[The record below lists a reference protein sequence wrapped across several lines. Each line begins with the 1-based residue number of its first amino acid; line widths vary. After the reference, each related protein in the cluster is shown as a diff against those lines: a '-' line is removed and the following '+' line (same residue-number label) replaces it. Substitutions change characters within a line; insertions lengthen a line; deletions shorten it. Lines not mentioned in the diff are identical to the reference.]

1 MVAPENR
8 ITSTYRLQLRGDGF
22 GFVEVIELLDY
33 FDDLGVSHLYLS
45 PILTAT
51 TGSTH
56 GYDVTD
62 PTTVSEALGGRRG
75 FVALA
80 KALRERGMGIVVDIV
95 PNHLGISVP
104 RENCWWWD
112 VLTYGRDSDYARFF
126 DIDWRSDNG
135 VDGKLA
141 LPILGSHADTDTLT
155 IDRTEGRAL
164 LAYHEHRF
172 PLAPGTDRDDPVA
185 VHNAQSYRLVPWD
198 AGIVGYRRFFGIN
211 ELAALRQEDP
221 VVFEATHRELA
232 TWVDEGLIDGVRV
245 DHPDGLADPARYLE
259 RLRAVIGPDRLLVI
273 EKILG
278 PHEPLDPTLPVDG
291 TTGYDALSDL
301 GAVFLDRR
309 GAAGLTALS
318 VSATGDRGD
327 APQLEKQEKEL
338 KRLVASHDLA
348 NETRRL
354 ARAVE
359 RESAVPTDH
368 GELTTALVDLIAELP
383 VYRTDYAPLAGLLD
397 RALGRSTAEYPDRRR
412 EWEAITEALSRHGEA
427 ATRLQQVCGAVTAK
441 AVEDCLFYRTARLVS
456 LQEVGGNPGRFG
468 ITAPQFHLAQ
478 THRVRTWPR
487 SMTTLSTHDT
497 KRGEDVRA
505 RIGVLSQVP
514 ELWARCVE
522 QWERRAPSPDRAT
535 GLFLWQNL
543 FGVWP
548 ADSSTAATTPGLRIR
563 LHAYAEKA
571 VREAGTHT
579 TWTRVDT
586 QFEDRLHAWLDSVI
600 DGPVGESLG
609 ALAAELAPHGRSDSL
624 GQKLLQ
630 LCGPGIPDTYQ
641 GTERWE
647 GSLVDPDNRR
657 FVDYSRL
664 CADSDETGRTK
675 QHLVRQALRLRRA
688 HPECFVGGDY
698 TPIFARGASAE
709 HVLGFGRGPADG
721 PVRVI
726 ALATRLSVT
735 LDDSGWGETAI
746 DLPAGRWTDVLT
758 QRPHTGTVSVS
769 ELLDRHPV
777 SLLHRNE
784 HTN

>member
-1 MVAPENR
+1 MAPENR

-22 GFVEVIELLDY
+22 GFAEVIELLDY

-62 PTTVSEALGGRRG
+62 PTTVSAALGGRSG

-80 KALRERGMGIVVDIV
+80 TALRERGMGIVVDIV
-95 PNHLGISVP
+95 PNHLGVAVP
-104 RENCWWWD
+104 HENRWWWD
-112 VLTYGRDSDYARFF
+112 VLTHGRDSDHARFF
-126 DIDWRSDNG
+126 DIDWRTDNG

-141 LPILGSHADTDTLT
+141 LPILGSDVDVDALT
-155 IDRTEGRAL
+155 IDRTGGRPR
-164 LAYHEHRF
+164 LAYHQHRF
-172 PLAPGTDRDDPVA
+172 PIAPGTDGNDPVA
-185 VHNAQSYRLVPWD
+185 VHDAQSYHLVPWD

-221 VVFEATHRELA
+221 VVLEATHHELA

-245 DHPDGLADPARYLE
+245 DHPDGLAAPHRYLE
-259 RLRAVIGPDRLLVI
+259 RLRDIIGPDRLLVI

-278 PHEPLDPTLPVDG
+278 PDEPLDRTLPVDG

-301 GAVFLDRR
+301 GAVFLDMR

-318 VSATGDRGD
+318 ASTTGDRGD
-327 APQLEKQEKEL
+327 AAQLEKQAREL
-338 KRLVASHDLA
+338 KRDVASYELA
-348 NETRRL
+348 SEVRRL

-359 RESAVPTDH
+359 RESCVPTDR
-368 GELTTALVDLIAELP
+368 GELITALVDLVAQIPA
-383 VYRTDYAPLAGLLD
+383 YRTDYAPLAGLLA
-397 RALGRSTAEYPDRRR
+397 RTLGTSAAEDPDRRD
-412 EWEAITEALSRHGEA
+412 EWEAITSALSRRGEA
-427 ATRLQQVCGAVTAK
+427 AIRFQQVCGAVMAK

-468 ITAPQFHLAQ
+468 ITATQFHLTQA
-478 THRVRTWPR
+478 HRARTWPR

-514 ELWARCVE
+514 GLWARCVE
-522 QWERRAPSPDRAT
+522 QWESRAPSPDPAT

-548 ADSSTAATTPGLRIR
+548 ADGSSAAATPGLRIR

-571 VREAGTHT
+571 VRESGTHT

-624 GQKLLQ
+624 GQKVLQ

-647 GSLVDPDNRR
+647 DSLVDPDNRR

-664 CADSDETGRTK
+664 RADSDETGRTK

-721 PVRVI
+721 RVRVI

-735 LDDSGWGETAI
+735 LDDSGWGQTAI
-746 DLPAGRWTDVLT
+746 DLPAGQWIDVLT
-758 QRPHTGTVSVS
+758 QRPHTGTVSITQ
-769 ELLDRHPV
+769 LLDRYPV